1 MLPDGS
7 GRTEQNTGKKT
18 GEENQKKGNLKIGWG
33 KKRTEENSMFKP
45 PGSRHFYNTA
55 ENPLKVMSFSVCRT
69 QPRHM

>member
-7 GRTEQNTGKKT
+7 GWREQNPGKKT

-33 KKRTEENSMFKP
+33 KNRTEENSMFKP

-55 ENPLKVMSFSVCRT
+55 GSVTGNRVV
-69 QPRHM
+69 

>member
-7 GRTEQNTGKKT
+7 GWREQNPGKKT

-33 KKRTEENSMFKP
+33 KNRTEENSMFKP

-55 ENPLKVMSFSVCRT
+55 GI
-69 QPRHM
+69 